1 VAQPAVPDSIAGA
14 SLADLLRPRLTAA
27 AALTAGAAGAAS
39 AAGAAATT
47 ASPPASVVWVD
58 GGDEVLVHLDS
69 LATQV
74 VGSTALVSL
83 DLETDQTGRTPL
95 VVAFAMSADGTAGLV
110 AATDQLPRGNG
121 VLAAR
126 WGAVVREAAW
136 SALLALANDHASE
149 RSLAP
154 RGLAIANGQ
163 LQLKAGALPA
173 LQGQVKTLGT
183 AAASAPPAL
192 PAAGVQ
198 PGNG

>member
-1 VAQPAVPDSIAGA
+1 MAQLAVPDSIAGA

-27 AALTAGAAGAAS
+27 TAPAAGATGAP
-39 AAGAAATT
+39 AAT
-47 ASPPASVVWVD
+47 ASPSSVVWVD

-69 LATQV
+69 LTTQV

-126 WGAVVREAAW
+126 WGAAVREAAW

-163 LQLKAGALPA
+163 LQLEAGALPA
-173 LQGQVKTLGT
+173 LQGQARSLGT
-183 AAASAPPAL
+183 AAAAAPAL
-192 PAAGVQ
+192 PAAGAQ

>member
-1 VAQPAVPDSIAGA
+1 VAQLAVPDSIAGA

-27 AALTAGAAGAAS
+27 TAPAAGATGAP
-39 AAGAAATT
+39 AAT
-47 ASPPASVVWVD
+47 ASPSSVVWVD

-69 LATQV
+69 LTTQV

-126 WGAVVREAAW
+126 WGAAVREAAW

-163 LQLKAGALPA
+163 LQLEAGALPA
-173 LQGQVKTLGT
+173 LQGQARSLGT
-183 AAASAPPAL
+183 AAAAAPAL
-192 PAAGVQ
+192 PAAGAQ